1 MYKPQKRA
9 NRGETLVE
17 TLAAIL
23 VITLSATLLVQL
35 TMTSTRLNRNVER
48 ADGDFRTELAAAEGL
63 QEPQIGMLTVQGAL
77 DTYSYEVE
85 YYGEADALRAY
96 RLPSG
101 GDAE

>member
-1 MYKPQKRA
+1 MYKLQKRA

-23 VITLSATLLVQL
+23 VIALSATLLVQL
-35 TMTSTRLNRNVER
+35 TMTSTRLNRNVEQ
-48 ADGDFRTELAAAEGL
+48 ADGDFRAELAAAEGL
-63 QEPQIGMLTVQGAL
+63 QEPQAGVLTVQGAM

-101 GDAE
+101 GDAG

>member
-1 MYKPQKRA
+1 MYKQQKRA

-23 VITLSATLLVQL
+23 VIALSATLLLQL
-35 TMTSTRLNRNVER
+35 TMTSTRLNRDVER
-48 ADGDFRTELAAAEGL
+48 ADGDFRAELAAAEGL
-63 QEPQIGMLTVQGAL
+63 QELQAGELTVQGAL
-77 DTYSYEVE
+77 GVYSYEVE

-101 GDAE
+101 GDVE